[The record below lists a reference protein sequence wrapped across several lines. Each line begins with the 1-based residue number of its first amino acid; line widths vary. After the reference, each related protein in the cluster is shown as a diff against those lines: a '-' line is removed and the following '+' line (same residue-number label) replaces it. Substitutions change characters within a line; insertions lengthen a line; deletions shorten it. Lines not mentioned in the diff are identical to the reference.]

1 MVRHQLL
8 GFGHAVLDVTE
19 TIGDMIWKREPVISA
34 ALNGEAMMPD
44 PPPVPP
50 EPPAAPPRFEQ
61 FGLKLP
67 NGNIAW
73 TTYAGHPLS
82 TSQERGQLVEVLRR
96 TAVDLC
102 FDADDFLSHYGW
114 ARRLGVPAV
123 QWGDIELYPLVVEDE
138 SKDVVLPALS
148 DIPGQ
153 PNTNGSSPG

>member
-1 MVRHQLL
+1 VL
-8 GFGHAVLDVTE
+8 GFAHGVLDVVE
-19 TIGDMIWKREPVISA
+19 TIGDMVWRREPVISA

-44 PPPVPP
+44 PPPLPEPP
-50 EPPAAPPRFEQ
+50 PPPAAPPRFEQ

-73 TTYAGHPLS
+73 TTYAGRALGTP
-82 TSQERGQLVEVLRR
+82 QEREQLVEVLRR

-102 FDADDFLSHYGW
+102 FDANNFLSHYGW